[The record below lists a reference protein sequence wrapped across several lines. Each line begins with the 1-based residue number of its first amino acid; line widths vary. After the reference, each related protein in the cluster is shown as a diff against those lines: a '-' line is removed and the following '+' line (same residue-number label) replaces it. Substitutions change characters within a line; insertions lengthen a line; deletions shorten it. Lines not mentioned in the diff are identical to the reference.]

1 MHPTIL
7 KIMKYFTFTLVF
19 TFFITRSFSQTLF
32 PEVVFETNLGKMVF
46 VLYDETPL
54 HCENF
59 TKLVNEGYYNN
70 QLFHR
75 VIKNFMI
82 QAGDPGSRNAQPFQ
96 MLGRGGTDY
105 TIPAEF
111 IASYFHKRGAL
122 AAARQ
127 PDNVNPTRESSGS
140 QFYIVQGRVFSVSEL
155 NAMVQQGIH
164 FPFTME
170 QKEIYTTI
178 GGSPHL
184 DYQYTVFGEPVQGFE
199 VLDKIANSP
208 VDRNNCPLTDIRIQK
223 VSFLK

>member
-1 MHPTIL
+1 
-7 KIMKYFTFTLVF
+7 MKYLTSILVYV
-19 TFFITRSFSQTLF
+19 FFITCSFSQTLF
-32 PEVVFETNLGKMVF
+32 PEVVFETNMGKMVF

-82 QAGDPGSRNAQPFQ
+82 QAGDPDSKISSPSQI
-96 MLGRGGTDY
+96 LGRGGPVY

-111 IASYFHKRGAL
+111 FSTYYHKRGAL

-127 PDNVNPTRESSGS
+127 SDNVNPTRESSGS
-140 QFYIVQGRVFSVSEL
+140 QFYIVQGRVFSEAEL

-164 FPFTME
+164 IPFTKE
-170 QKEIYTTI
+170 QKTIYTTI

-184 DYQYTVFGEPVQGFE
+184 DYQYTVFGELIQGFD
-199 VLDKIANSP
+199 VLDRIANSP
-208 VDRNNCPLTDIRIQK
+208 VDENNRALTDIRIEK
-223 VSFLK
+223 SYLLM